1 MGILIFFWFLAIAI
15 FLFLVINLINFLYTK
30 NIKYRELKRR
40 YREYVN
46 YIKANQ
52 YIFETAIKTF
62 DEIKDDKF
70 EEMLSDES
78 VVFGIRTKDG
88 KLACFNSDNL
98 MNVKFGTYVFHIPYI
113 KEYRNTIKKLQF
125 HINHISLG
133 RKFNADKETIDKAHK
148 IKNDILKNNL

>member
-1 MGILIFFWFLAIAI
+1 M
-15 FLFLVINLINFLYTK
+15 T
-30 NIKYRELKRR
+30 
-40 YREYVN
+40 
-46 YIKANQ
+46 
-52 YIFETAIKTF
+52 ETAIKTF

-70 EEMLSDES
+70 DEMLSDES

-88 KLACFNSDNL
+88 KLACFNSNNL

-148 IKNDILKNNL
+148 IKDDILKNNL

>member
-52 YIFETAIKTF
+52 YIF

>member
-1 MGILIFFWFLAIAI
+1 MGILVFFWLLAIAI
-15 FLFLVINLINFLYTK
+15 LLFLVINIINFLYTK
-30 NIKYRELKRR
+30 NIK

-88 KLACFNSDNL
+88 KLACFNSNNL

-125 HINHISLG
+125 HINHISLS

-148 IKNDILKNNL
+148 IKDDILKNNL

>member
-88 KLACFNSDNL
+88 KLDTFNSDNL

>member
-1 MGILIFFWFLAIAI
+1 MWILVFFWIFAIAI
-15 FLFLVINLINFLYTK
+15 LLFLVINFINFLYTK

-70 EEMLSDES
+70 EEMLSD
-78 VVFGIRTKDG
+78 
-88 KLACFNSDNL
+88 
-98 MNVKFGTYVFHIPYI
+98 
-113 KEYRNTIKKLQF
+113 
-125 HINHISLG
+125 
-133 RKFNADKETIDKAHK
+133 
-148 IKNDILKNNL
+148 

>member
-1 MGILIFFWFLAIAI
+1 MAVLTFWFFTIIILWFI
-15 FLFLVINLINFLYTK
+15 VICFFNFLYTK
-30 NIKYRELKRR
+30 SIKYRELKRR
-40 YREYVN
+40 HREYVN

-88 KLACFNSDNL
+88 KLVCFNSDNL
-98 MNVKFGTYVFHIPYI
+98 MNVKFGTYIFHIPYI
-113 KEYRNTIKKLQF
+113 KEYRNIIKKLQF
-125 HINHISLG
+125 HINHISLD
-133 RKFNADKETIDKAHK
+133 RKFNVDKEIIDKAHK

>member
-1 MGILIFFWFLAIAI
+1 MWILVFFWIFAIAI
-15 FLFLVINLINFLYTK
+15 LLFLVINFINFLYTK
-30 NIKYRELKRR
+30 NIK

-98 MNVKFGTYVFHIPYI
+98 MKVKFGTYVFHIPYI

-133 RKFNADKETIDKAHK
+133 RKFNANKEIIDKAHK
-148 IKNDILKNNL
+148 IKNDILKNNI